1 MGGAWSWHVLGA
13 PHPNTPIE
21 GHPMRGGTL
30 TTIILVLVG
39 IAALIFIV
47 QAL

>member
-1 MGGAWSWHVLGA
+1 MNQG
-13 PHPNTPIE
+13 
-21 GHPMRGGTL
+21 ML
-30 TTIILVLVG
+30 TTIVIVLVG